1 MKGRLI
7 HIKENSFLGQI
18 ENHSIVFDEGKNS
31 VSPMQALLL
40 SLAGCTAMDVWN
52 IMIKKR
58 QKLKNLE
65 IEVEGKRRDTYPR
78 VFTEIKLKYIFYGDV
93 DEKTCEKSIKL
104 SMEKYCSIS
113 NMLKNAVDI
122 KTSFEII

>member
-7 HIKENSFLGQI
+7 HIKENSFLGEI

-31 VSPMQALLL
+31 ISPMQALLL

-58 QKLKNLE
+58 QNLKNLE
-65 IEVEGKRRDTYPR
+65 IEIEGKRRDSYPR
-78 VFTEIKLKYIFYGDV
+78 IFTEINLKYIFYGNV
-93 DEKTCEKSIKL
+93 EEKACEQSIKL

-113 NMLKNAVDI
+113 NMLKNKVDI